1 MASVVTGSKTLQQS
15 TSVLQTFVPQSSFLA
30 LIEYDPANLRM
41 TSWLKS
47 GAIYQHTFCTPLD
60 FEALKTSQNHG
71 RHWSKNIKGVKLGI
85 RLKSA
90 KAAKSETRRK

>member
-1 MASVVTGSKTLQQS
+1 MAGVAQGPQAPTAS
-15 TSVLQTFVPQSSFLA
+15 TAALQTFVPQSSFLA
-30 LIEYDPANLRM
+30 LVEYDQANLRM
-41 TSWLKS
+41 TTWLKS

-60 FEALKTSQNHG
+60 FEALKTAQNHG

-90 KAAKSETRRK
+90 KSAKSERRK